1 MSSRNQEH
9 RGSPP
14 QGTVRAVHAGP
25 VRSLRS
31 PREPGGAVTRWRSA
45 ILKDAITAPVHVR
58 TLGLDGDAQKETR
71 HHGGPEK
78 AVLLYAAGH
87 YDIWGTHLRAHAT
100 LHAAALRAMST
111 ECNASRFGFGAFGEN
126 LTVEGLDEAS
136 VYLGDVWAIGDCELR
151 VTEPRGPCATLAR
164 RWMRPALIDE
174 VKATAA
180 AGWYNAVVREG
191 AVREGDTVRLC
202 SRVQEEWSVARVFHL
217 LEGRVVSRADV
228 SALRD
233 APFTHEALRSRLAR
247 RAMTAWRVRA

>member
-1 MSSRNQEH
+1 MSPNPEDPGSTA
-9 RGSPP
+9 RGII
-14 QGTVRAVHAGP
+14 RAVHAGP

-31 PREPGGAVTRWRSA
+31 AREPGGAVTRWRSA
-45 ILKDAITAPVHVR
+45 ILKEAITAPVYVR
-58 TLGLDGDAQKETR
+58 RLGLDGDAQKETR
-71 HHGGPEK
+71 HHGGPDK

-87 YDIWGTHLRAHAT
+87 YDLWATHLRAHAT
-100 LHAAALRAMST
+100 LHAAALGTMST
-111 ECNASRFGFGAFGEN
+111 ECDARRFGFGAFGEN

-164 RWMRPALIDE
+164 RWMRPSLIDE
-174 VKATAA
+174 VRATAA

-191 AVREGDTVRLC
+191 AVSEGDAVRLC
-202 SRVQEEWSVARVFHL
+202 SRVQQEWSVARVFHL

-233 APFTHEALRSRLAR
+233 APFIHEALRSRLAR
-247 RAMTAWRVRA
+247 RAMTPSRVRD